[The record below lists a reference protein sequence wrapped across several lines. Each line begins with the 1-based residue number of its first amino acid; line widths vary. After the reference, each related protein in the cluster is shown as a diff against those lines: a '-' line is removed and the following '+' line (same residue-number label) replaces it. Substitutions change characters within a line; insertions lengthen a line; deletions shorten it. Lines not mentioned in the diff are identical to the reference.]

1 MTTAAKYHRF
11 AVRCLEEARNAT
23 DERLKAFLI
32 EMAQAWQMLANQATV
47 NANLQVSPTGPETD
61 PGD

>member
-32 EMAQAWQMLANQATV
+32 EMSQAWRMLENEATV
-47 NANLQVSPTGPETD
+47 NADLRARPTSSERD